1 MELNHAVMSS
11 SARWH
16 AHTQVRTHLPKVTV
30 PPWWQA
36 IAHVEKEECVCESS
50 IISSSSSSS
59 SERVVLFTYKNL
71 QRERDELQSSVTKLV
86 RSKKCKG
93 NEEPLGRWNTYEK
106 TI

>member
-36 IAHVEKEECVCESS
+36 NAHTEKEECVCE
-50 IISSSSSSS
+50 
-59 SERVVLFTYKNL
+59 RAAAAAAAAAA
-71 QRERDELQSSVTKLV
+71 RE
-86 RSKKCKG
+86 
-93 NEEPLGRWNTYEK
+93 
-106 TI
+106 